1 MLRIAFVL
9 FLNLLASLAFAT
21 ASDSLPPVFRS
32 LEKSFAG
39 RLGFMARDLATGRT
53 IRYAADEKF
62 TTASTIKL
70 PIMVE
75 YFYQRSEGKIAPE
88 QTALLADS
96 LKVGGSGLLQYFSGN
111 SRQKLIDAVMMM
123 IDVSD
128 NTATNMVL
136 DALGPDLKAQLAAV
150 NNRMAGLGLK
160 NTRLNNRLM
169 GWKTKTDSAESIR
182 YGVGVSTPADMV
194 LLLEKLYH
202 RQLADSTASTLMLNI
217 LSQQFY
223 NDLIPRYLPFET
235 NPDLTVAHKTG
246 NVTGVQVDVGLVLSN
261 KLDMAIAVFTE
272 QAQDRRDGYDN
283 QAGIAIAR
291 ASRLAWNYF
300 TGDSGYAHP
309 YITSVDWT
317 SLPGGKWTRVFLNHA
332 VYPHSSRKNGYTYKD
347 RYYPYDPHY
356 NDSSVVI
363 VVPNDFKA
371 DKANTDLIVHFHGWK
386 NDVLGVLEQF
396 HMGQQLI
403 ASKKNAILVLAQGPY
418 RASDSGGG
426 GMEDPGG
433 LQRMVQDVMQV
444 LYGEKMV
451 TSTKVGRVII
461 TAHSGGFR
469 PAIYAVARGGM
480 QEQIREVFLFDA
492 FYGLTE
498 ELLPWLKSDNK
509 HRLRSIFTDHLAEE
523 HTTFKALLK
532 KNRLSWQDTYSDK
545 ARIVLMPTTVCHDCV
560 IRPTFLNWLKGS
572 VLENR

>member
-1 MLRIAFVL
+1 MLRHRLVL
-9 FLNLLASLAFAT
+9 FWSLLASVAFAT
-21 ASDSLPPVFRS
+21 DTDSLHNVLRG
-32 LEKSFAG
+32 LEKSFGG
-39 RLGFMARDLATGRT
+39 RLGFMAKDLVTGRT
-53 IRYAADEKF
+53 ISYAAEEKF

-70 PIMVE
+70 PVMVE
-75 YFYQRSEGKIAPE
+75 YFYQRAEGKITPE

-96 LKVGGSGLLQYFSGN
+96 LKVGGSGLLQYFSGD
-111 SRQKLIDAVMMM
+111 SRQKLIDAVMLM

-128 NTATNMVL
+128 NTATNMVI
-136 DALGPDLKAQLAAV
+136 DALGPDLKSRLAAV

-160 NTRLNNRLM
+160 HTRLNNRLM

-182 YGVGVSTPADMV
+182 YGVGVTTPADMV
-194 LLLEKLYH
+194 LLLEKLY
-202 RQLADSTASTLMLNI
+202 RRELADSAASAHMLSI

-235 NPDLTVAHKTG
+235 NADLTVAHKTG
-246 NVTGVQVDVGLVLSN
+246 SVTGVQADVGLVLSK
-261 KLDMAIAVFTE
+261 KLNMAVAVFTE

-291 ASRLAWNYF
+291 AGRLAWNYF
-300 TGDSGYAHP
+300 TGDSGYARP

-332 VYPHSSRKNGYTYKD
+332 VYPHPSRKNGHTYKG

-363 VVPNDFKA
+363 IVPNDFNA
-371 DKANTDLIVHFHGWK
+371 TRSETDLIVHFHGWN

-396 HMGQQLI
+396 YMGQQLI

-426 GMEDPGG
+426 CMEDQGG
-433 LQRMVQDVMQV
+433 LQRMLQDVMQV
-444 LYGEKMV
+444 LYGEKIV
-451 TSTKVGRVII
+451 NSTQVGRLII
-461 TAHSGGFR
+461 TAHSGGYR
-469 PAIYAVARGGM
+469 PAIYAVARGGL
-480 QEQIREVFLFDA
+480 QEQICEVFLFDA
-492 FYGLTE
+492 FYALTE
-498 ELLPWLKSDNK
+498 ELLPWLKSDKK
-509 HRLRSIFTDHLAEE
+509 HRLRSIYTEHLAQE
-523 HTTFKALLK
+523 HTAFKALLK
-532 KNRLSWQDTYSDK
+532 KNRLAWQDSYSDK

-560 IRPTFLNWLKGS
+560 IRPTFLHWLKGS
-572 VLENR
+572 VLDNR